1 MNFQIQYLEILII
14 EFVFSVDFYVYLEF
28 IFNFFEK
35 IISKN
40 LKLI

>member
-14 EFVFSVDFYVYLEF
+14 EFVFLVDFYVYLEF

-40 LKLI
+40 LKLL